1 MSTNDM
7 SLTDRVKNE
16 LQERVK
22 QARQNQQST
31 GNTSAPKVEE
41 PWFKVP
47 ESAAKTAEGTVM
59 LSSLVP
65 NWKKQKGLQDVR
77 VKLIPLSEQSED
89 AKARI
94 PEIDP
99 FYMPNLKALSLLAYS
114 IENTSSATLL
124 TGPASVGKS
133 SLVQYYCAITNRPFF
148 RFNYNGTMDA
158 SSLLGTMSASNGS
171 TTWHDGLIAEAIKVP
186 HAVVLNDE
194 WTTCPAEVMMAQQY
208 LLEPNGKLLLPDK
221 PGNAT
226 DKFIKP
232 AEGVRFV
239 FADNTKGNGDPTGK
253 YVGTQPQNNATLDR
267 IGTFIYVDFLNQ
279 PDEVAMLK
287 KRFPEATDKLMQATV
302 QVANLCRTAYNQGG
316 LNVQL
321 SSRVLVSWITHSLLL
336 SDYEQALEIA
346 YLNRFDSDAERQ
358 TVEGFIKT
366 VFGN

>member
-1 MSTNDM
+1 MSNADM

-16 LQERVK
+16 LQDRVK
-22 QARQNQQST
+22 AARQQTGST
-31 GNTSAPKVEE
+31 TNNVPKVEE
-41 PWFKVP
+41 PWFKPVTAISP
-47 ESAAKTAEGTVM
+47 EDGTVM
-59 LSSLVP
+59 LSTLVP
-65 NWKKQKGLQDVR
+65 NWKKLKNVSDVR
-77 VKLIPLSEQSED
+77 VKLHMLSEYDEN

-94 PEIDP
+94 PEIDS
-99 FYMPNLKALSLLAYS
+99 FYRPNLKALSQLAYA
-114 IENTSSATLL
+114 IENTESSTLL

-148 RFNYNGTMDA
+148 RFNYNGTMDS

-171 TTWHDGLIAEAIKVP
+171 TQWHDGLIAEAIQVP
-186 HAVVLNDE
+186 NAVILNDE
-194 WTTCPAEVMMAQQY
+194 WTLCPAEVMMAQQY

-232 AEGVRFV
+232 APGVRFV

-287 KRFPEATDKLMQATV
+287 ARFPEATDKLMNAMV
-302 QVANLCRTAYNQGG
+302 QVANLCRTSYNQGG

-321 SSRVLVSWITHSLLL
+321 SSRVLVSWITHSMLLQ
-336 SDYEQALEIA
+336 DYEQALEIA

-358 TVEGFIKT
+358 TVEGFVRT
-366 VFGN
+366 VFGS